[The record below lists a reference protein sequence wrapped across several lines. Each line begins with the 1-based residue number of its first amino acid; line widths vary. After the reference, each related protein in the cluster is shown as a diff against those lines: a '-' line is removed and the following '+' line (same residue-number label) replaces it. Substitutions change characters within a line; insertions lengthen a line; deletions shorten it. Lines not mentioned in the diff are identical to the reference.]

1 MNFVNIR
8 GSKRTGKILAN
19 AVSLQLLLPADIHR
33 IECRFK
39 NNGGTNPAY
48 LSNGKIE
55 VMDTLGAAITVGG
68 TTLTNT
74 TASTLAVN
82 DVVLVEQEFM
92 LVTAC
97 PTSTTNTVTRGYQ
110 STTAVPHAS
119 GLTLWASRTHAAAN
133 ADAGY
138 NIAKSGGELIDL
150 SSNDA
155 WYVIS
160 TGGTTDVEYLVITK

>member
-1 MNFVNIR
+1 
-8 GSKRTGKILAN
+8 
-19 AVSLQLLLPADIHR
+19 
-33 IECRFK
+33 
-39 NNGGTNPAY
+39 
-48 LSNGKIE
+48 
-55 VMDTLGAAITVGG
+55 
-68 TTLTNT
+68 
-74 TASTLAVN
+74 
-82 DVVLVEQEFM
+82 M
-92 LVTAC
+92 LVTAL
-97 PTSTTNTVTRGYQ
+97 PTTTTSTVTRGYLN
-110 STTAVPHAS
+110 TTAVPHAS

>member
-92 LVTAC
+92 LVTAL
-97 PTSTTNTVTRGYQ
+97 PTTTTSTVTRGYLG
-110 STTAVPHAS
+110 TTAVPHV
-119 GLTLWASRTHAAAN
+119 TLSTIWASRTHAAAN

>member
-8 GSKRTGKILAN
+8 GPKRTGKIIATT
-19 AVSLQLLLPADIHR
+19 SLQLLLPADIHR

-82 DVVLVEQEFM
+82 DVVLVEQELM
-92 LVTAC
+92 LVTAL
-97 PTSTTNTVTRGYQ
+97 PTTTTSTVTRGYLG
-110 STTAVPHAS
+110 TTAVPHV
-119 GLTLWASRTHAAAN
+119 TLSTIWASRTHAAAN

>member
-8 GSKRTGKILAN
+8 GPKRTGKITATT
-19 AVSLQLLLPADIHR
+19 SLQLLLPADIHR

-82 DVVLVEQEFM
+82 DVVLVERELM
-92 LVTAC
+92 LVTAL
-97 PTSTTNTVTRGYQ
+97 PTTTTSTVTRGYLG
-110 STTAVPHAS
+110 TTAVPHV
-119 GLTLWASRTHAAAN
+119 TLSTIWASRTHAAAN

>member
-8 GSKRTGKILAN
+8 GPKRTGKITATT
-19 AVSLQLLLPADIHR
+19 SLQLLLPVDIHR
-33 IECRFK
+33 VECRFK
-39 NNGGTNPAY
+39 NLGGTYPAY

-82 DVVLVEQEFM
+82 DVVLVEKELM
-92 LVTAC
+92 LVTAL
-97 PTSTTNTVTRGYQ
+97 PTTTTSTVTRGYLG
-110 STTAVPHAS
+110 TTAVPHV
-119 GLTLWASRTHAAAN
+119 TLSTIWASRTHAAAN

>member
-8 GSKRTGKILAN
+8 GPKRTGKITATT
-19 AVSLQLLLPADIHR
+19 SLQLLLPADIHR
-33 IECRFK
+33 VECRFK
-39 NNGGTNPAY
+39 NLGGTNPAY

-55 VMDTLGAAITVGG
+55 VMDTLGAAITVSG

-82 DVVLVEQEFM
+82 DVVLVEKELM
-92 LVTAC
+92 LVTAL
-97 PTSTTNTVTRGYQ
+97 PTTTTSTVTRGYL

-160 TGGTTDVEYLVITK
+160 TGGTTDVEYLVVTK

>member
-8 GSKRTGKILAN
+8 GPKRTGKILATT
-19 AVSLQLLLPADIHR
+19 SLQLLLPADIHR

-82 DVVLVEQEFM
+82 DVVLVEQELM
-92 LVTAC
+92 LVTAL
-97 PTSTTNTVTRGYQ
+97 PTTTTSTVTRGYLG
-110 STTAVPHAS
+110 TTAVPHV
-119 GLTLWASRTHAAAN
+119 TLSTIWASRTHAAAN

>member
-8 GSKRTGKILAN
+8 GPKRTGKILATT
-19 AVSLQLLLPADIHR
+19 SLQLLLPADIHR

-82 DVVLVEQEFM
+82 DVVLVERELM
-92 LVTAC
+92 LVTAL
-97 PTSTTNTVTRGYQ
+97 PTTTTSTVTRGYLG
-110 STTAVPHAS
+110 TTAVPHV
-119 GLTLWASRTHAAAN
+119 TLSTIWASRTHAAAN

>member
-8 GSKRTGKILAN
+8 GPKRTGKILATT
-19 AVSLQLLLPADIHR
+19 SLQLLLPADIHR

-39 NNGGTNPAY
+39 NNGGTNPAN
-48 LSNGKIE
+48 LRNGKIE

-82 DVVLVEQEFM
+82 DVVLVEQELM
-92 LVTAC
+92 LVTAL
-97 PTSTTNTVTRGYQ
+97 PTTTTSTVTRGYLG
-110 STTAVPHAS
+110 TTAVPHV
-119 GLTLWASRTHAAAN
+119 TLSTIWASRTHAAAN

>member
-8 GSKRTGKILAN
+8 GPKRTGKITATT
-19 AVSLQLLLPADIHR
+19 SLQLLLPADIHR

-55 VMDTLGAAITVGG
+55 VMDTLGAALTAAD

-82 DVVLVEQEFM
+82 DVVLVEQELM

-97 PTSTTNTVTRGYQ
+97 PTSTTNTVTRGYL
-110 STTAVPHAS
+110 STTAVAHATA
-119 GLTLWASRTHAAAN
+119 LTLWASRTHAAAN

>member
-8 GSKRTGKILAN
+8 GPKRTGKITATT
-19 AVSLQLLLPADIHR
+19 SLQLLLPADIHR

-82 DVVLVEQEFM
+82 DVVLVEQELM
-92 LVTAC
+92 LVTAL
-97 PTSTTNTVTRGYQ
+97 PTTTTSTVTRGYLG
-110 STTAVPHAS
+110 TTAVPHV
-119 GLTLWASRTHAAAN
+119 TLSTIWASRTHAAAN

>member
-8 GSKRTGKILAN
+8 GPKRTGKISATT
-19 AVSLQLLLPADIHR
+19 SLQLLLPADIHR

-82 DVVLVEQEFM
+82 DVVLVEQELM
-92 LVTAC
+92 LVTAL
-97 PTSTTNTVTRGYQ
+97 PTTTTSTVTRGYLG
-110 STTAVPHAS
+110 TTAVPHV
-119 GLTLWASRTHAAAN
+119 TLSTIWASRTHAAAN

>member
-8 GSKRTGKILAN
+8 GPKRTGKILATT
-19 AVSLQLLLPADIHR
+19 SLQLLLPADIHR

-82 DVVLVEQEFM
+82 DVVLVEKELM
-92 LVTAC
+92 LVTAL
-97 PTSTTNTVTRGYQ
+97 PTTTTSTVTRGHL
-110 STTAVPHAS
+110 STTAVAHATA
-119 GLTLWASRTHAAAN
+119 LTLYASRTHVTAN
-133 ADAGY
+133 VTYGYKLAG
-138 NIAKSGGELIDL
+138 GGELIDL
-150 SSNDA
+150 SSWDA
-155 WYVIS
+155 WYVLS
-160 TGGTTDVEYLVITK
+160 TGGNADVQFEVVTK

>member
-55 VMDTLGAAITVGG
+55 VMDTLGAALTAAGV
-68 TTLTNT
+68 TLTNT

-82 DVVLVEQEFM
+82 DVVLVEQELM

-110 STTAVPHAS
+110 STTAVAHATA
-119 GLTLWASRTHAAAN
+119 LTLWASRTHAAAN

>member
-110 STTAVPHAS
+110 STTAVAHATA
-119 GLTLWASRTHAAAN
+119 LTLWASRTHAAAN